1 MHNAHPSERLAVRQ
15 LSDQLQLEI
24 RRLTRSES
32 LGFDRRMRFQ
42 IEDAAAEV
50 GRNIEQAL
58 ATDHSGECGRFLRLA
73 RSAVNSVKAGLQI
86 ARLKRYVAEQD
97 VRPVE
102 ESLSRLYPALS
113 SLLATASFPSGT
125 PAPLPSC
132 TRPSATTS
140 RT

>member
-15 LSDQLQLEI
+15 LSDQLQLDV

-32 LGFDRRMRFQ
+32 WDFDRRMRSQ
-42 IEDAAAEV
+42 IEDAATDV

-58 ATDHSGECGRFLRLA
+58 ATDHPGECARFLRLA

-86 ARLKRYVAEQD
+86 ARLKRYVVDQD
-97 VRPVE
+97 VRPAE

-113 SLLATASFPSGT
+113 SLLATASSPSGT
-125 PAPLPSC
+125 PGPSPSYS
-132 TRPSATTS
+132 RPSATPS

>member
-15 LSDQLQLEI
+15 LCDQLQLDI

-32 LGFDRRMRFQ
+32 LSFDRRMRFQ

-73 RSAVNSVKAGLQI
+73 RSAVNSVKAGLQV
-86 ARLKRYVAEQD
+86 ARLKRYVVEQD
-97 VRPVE
+97 VRPAE

-113 SLLATASFPSGT
+113 SLLATASSPSGT
-125 PAPLPSC
+125 PGPLPSYS
-132 TRPSATTS
+132 RPSATPS

>member
-1 MHNAHPSERLAVRQ
+1 MHNAQPSERLAIRQ
-15 LSDQLQLEI
+15 LSDQLQQDI

-32 LGFDRRMRFQ
+32 LDIDRRVRLQ

-86 ARLKRYVAEQD
+86 ARLKRYVVEQD
-97 VRPVE
+97 VRSAE

-113 SLLATASFPSGT
+113 SLLATASSPSGT
-125 PAPLPSC
+125 PGPLPSY

>member
-1 MHNAHPSERLAVRQ
+1 MHNSHPSDRLVVRQ
-15 LSDQLQLEI
+15 LSDQLQSEI
-24 RRLTRSES
+24 RRLTRAES
-32 LGFDRRMRFQ
+32 LGFDRRLRSQ

-73 RSAVNSVKAGLQI
+73 RSAVNSVKAGLQV
-86 ARLKRYVAEQD
+86 ARLKKYVAEQD

-102 ESLSRLYPALS
+102 ESLSRLYPTLS
-113 SLLATASFPSGT
+113 SLLATASSQSGT
-125 PAPLPSC
+125 PGPLPSC
-132 TRPSATTS
+132 TRPSATSS

>member
-15 LSDQLQLEI
+15 LSDQLQSDI
-24 RRLTRSES
+24 RRLTRGES
-32 LGFDRRMRFQ
+32 LQFDRRVRSQ

-86 ARLKRYVAEQD
+86 ARLKKYVVEQD
-97 VRPVE
+97 VRPAE

-113 SLLATASFPSGT
+113 SLLATASSPSGT
-125 PAPLPSC
+125 PGPLPSYI
-132 TRPSATTS
+132 RPSATSS

>member
-1 MHNAHPSERLAVRQ
+1 
-15 LSDQLQLEI
+15 
-24 RRLTRSES
+24 
-32 LGFDRRMRFQ
+32 MRFQ

-58 ATDHSGECGRFLRLA
+58 ATEHSGECGRFLRLA
-73 RSAVNSVKAGLQI
+73 RSAVNGVKAGLQI

-97 VRPVE
+97 VRPAE

-113 SLLATASFPSGT
+113 SLLVTASSPSGT
-125 PAPLPSC
+125 PGPLPSYS
-132 TRPSATTS
+132 RPSATSS

>member
-1 MHNAHPSERLAVRQ
+1 LN
-15 LSDQLQLEI
+15 
-24 RRLTRSES
+24 
-32 LGFDRRMRFQ
+32 FDRRVRFQ

-58 ATDHSGECGRFLRLA
+58 ATDHPGECGRFLRLA

-86 ARLKRYVAEQD
+86 ARLKKYVVEED
-97 VRPVE
+97 VRPTE

-113 SLLATASFPSGT
+113 SLLATANSPSET
-125 PAPLPSC
+125 PGPLPSY
-132 TRPSATTS
+132 TRPSATPS